1 MLYRQRSVIVA
12 RMSYGLHLAHAHLV
26 VVCSPRVGRRF
37 AEAQTTALTGNFVQD
52 VWPLDGSFAA
62 SLLLLRRHWR
72 VVLLSVDV

>member
-12 RMSYGLHLAHAHLV
+12 RMSHGLHLAHAHLV
-26 VVCSPRVGRRF
+26 IVCSPRVGRGF
-37 AEAQTTALTGNFVQD
+37 AKAQTTALTGNFMQD

-62 SLLLLRRHWR
+62 SLLLLGRHWR